1 LSGQDEVS
9 DPKTSM
15 MAADAAAYTRNRF
28 PKEAA
33 ASASSAIAQVDHL
46 RGPRVMGRSRH
57 QVQRHA
63 TIALSPRHLEGARGR
78 GEPCDDGDV
87 SAGRPGRSDVA
98 ARYDLGVDA
107 YVSLWS
113 PIILAPARS
122 VVVALDLRSPSVVL
136 DIGTG
141 SGALVPHLRA
151 AAPRATVVGIDP
163 AREMLRVARDA
174 TAVAGIQGDAVSLP
188 VRAGSVDAALLAFVL
203 FHVSDPADAMG
214 EVARV
219 LTAGGVVGTV
229 TWTREDVC
237 PAFEEWDATLTAAGA
252 PPLPAMRIDAGVDTP
267 QDIEMLFTGAGLR
280 TVRIWT
286 EDLRH
291 QWDAATYWQL
301 TIGSGANRMR
311 LQQLD
316 SSVRTQV
323 LHHARRRLDE
333 LPLDAFSWTG
343 QVLCAVA
350 RQQ

>member
-1 LSGQDEVS
+1 VRWLLNHALSQL
-9 DPKTSM
+9 
-15 MAADAAAYTRNRF
+15 RRQ
-28 PKEAA
+28 
-33 ASASSAIAQVDHL
+33 ASR
-46 RGPRVMGRSRH
+46 RGWRDRTP
-57 QVQRHA
+57 
-63 TIALSPRHLEGARGR
+63 TIAVGR
-78 GEPCDDGDV
+78 TCDDDDV
-87 SAGRPGRSDVA
+87 SAGRPRRGDVA

-113 PIILAPARS
+113 PIILPPARS
-122 VVVALDLRSPSVVL
+122 VVVALDLRSPGVVL

-151 AAPRATVVGIDP
+151 AAPLATVVGIDP

-174 TAVAGIQGDAVSLP
+174 TAVANIQGDAVSLP
-188 VRAGSVDAALLAFVL
+188 LRAGSVDAALLAFVL
-203 FHVSDPADAMG
+203 FHLSDPAEAMG

-229 TWTREDVC
+229 TWTREGLI
-237 PAFEEWDATLTAAGA
+237 PAYEEWDATLTAAGA
-252 PPLPAMRIDAGVDTP
+252 PPLPAIRIDTGVDTP
-267 QDIEMLFTGAGLR
+267 EGIETLFTGAGLH

-301 TIGSGANRMR
+301 ATGSGVNRMR

-316 SSVRTQV
+316 PTARTQV
-323 LHHARRRLDE
+323 LDHARRRLDG

-343 QVLCAVA
+343 KVLCAVA
-350 RQQ
+350 RHQ